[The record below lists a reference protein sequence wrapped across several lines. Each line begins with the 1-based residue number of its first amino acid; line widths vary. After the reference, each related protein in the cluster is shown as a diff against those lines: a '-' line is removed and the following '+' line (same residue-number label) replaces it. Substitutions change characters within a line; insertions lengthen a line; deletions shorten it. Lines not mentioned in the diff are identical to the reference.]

1 MKLRIAV
8 ILFASLALTGCAT
21 LFVKNVSTIT
31 IETNPDGAEVKDR
44 NGKILGTTPYKFT
57 PSKSEKYTLVLS
69 RKGYESTELLL
80 RPVVSEG
87 ALWAD
92 AMLLCLPCIID
103 LPSKAY
109 LHFPKE
115 KYKIEM
121 QPSAKKS
128 SGEEA
133 SAFADEDVYVN
144 ISEPVITF
152 KDGYVLGKVN
162 NSVRKFDEDK
172 EEDFTGDRTVYTNA
186 LCTEFG
192 RYHVV
197 PVSCGISKYARD
209 NNSFIPPEKYPFI
222 HSEVVSW
229 NFELKLKA
237 KQYRGTSSID
247 VNFQVKN
254 PADNMKVLREKKI
267 SVTTDVEERHLKYIF
282 ITMLERAVAKFVTE
296 DSLNEFLRN
305 RNLLSPENMKGET
318 VSIAKVKNPEF
329 PKFKDLVSHCTR
341 AVVTIKQKEGFGSG
355 VVISSAGLIVTNY
368 HVVDENREVKV
379 KLNTGISLSAKVI
392 KTNPAA
398 DLALLKVDV
407 QDLPSLPLSQR
418 EPEMGEEV
426 IAIGTPGDLSLDQ
439 TVSKGIVSGKR
450 TFEGKKFVQTDLSIN
465 PGNSGGPLIDEKGEV
480 IGIITMKL
488 VGRGMEGLG
497 FALSAE
503 EVMKGLNLKIE

>member
-1 MKLRIAV
+1 MRLRFAFLL
-8 ILFASLALTGCAT
+8 ILTTALSGCAT
-21 LFVKNVSTIT
+21 LFVKNVSTIS

-57 PSKSEKYTLVLS
+57 PSKSEKYTLILS
-69 RKGYESTELLL
+69 KKGYENTELLISP
-80 RPVVSEG
+80 RVSEG

-109 LHFPKE
+109 LHFPRE

-121 QPSAKKS
+121 QPGIKKS

-133 SAFADEDVYVN
+133 SAFTDEDVYVN
-144 ISEPVITF
+144 INEPVISL

-162 NSVRKFDEDK
+162 SSVKKFDEDK
-172 EEDFTGDRTVYTNA
+172 TDDFIGTPTVYTNA
-186 LCTEFG
+186 VCAEFG
-192 RYHVV
+192 KFHVI

-209 NNSFIPPEKYPFI
+209 NNSLIPPEKYPFI
-222 HSEVVSW
+222 HSEVLSW
-229 NFELKLKA
+229 NFNLKSKA
-237 KQYRGTSSID
+237 KQYSGSSSIE
-247 VNFQVKN
+247 VSFQVKN
-254 PADNMKVLREKKI
+254 PADSMKMLREKKI
-267 SVTTDVEERHLKYIF
+267 TVTTDVEERHLRYIF
-282 ITMLERAVAKFVTE
+282 ITMLERAVAKFITE

-305 RNLLSPENMKGET
+305 RNLLSPENMKGEM
-318 VSIAKVKNPEF
+318 VNIAKVRNPEF
-329 PKFKDLVSHCTR
+329 PKFKDLVNHCTR

-368 HVVDENREVKV
+368 HVVDDNREVKV

-418 EPEMGEEV
+418 ESELGEEV
-426 IAIGTPGDLSLDQ
+426 IAIGTPGDISLDQ

-465 PGNSGGPLIDEKGEV
+465 PGNSGGPLIDENGEV

-488 VGRGMEGLG
+488 MGRGFEGLG
-497 FALSAE
+497 FALSVE